1 MTLASSAVLVVSD
14 FDRPIWAD
22 GGRTVVTIGAYD
34 GLHLGH
40 RRVFDEVIA
49 RAEHTGAR
57 SAVVTFDRHPA
68 SVVRPESAPCLLT
81 DPDRRVE
88 VFASTGVDAALIV
101 TFDEDQAAEE
111 PEDFVKRVLVDAASV
126 SAVVVGS
133 DFHFGRDRAGNLELL
148 TRLGERHDFE
158 VCPIDLMV
166 FDGAMPI
173 SSTAIRTAVAEGR
186 IDDAVSMLGRAYE
199 LSGEVRAGDQR
210 GRMLGFPT
218 ANIAVDP
225 HRCLPATGVYAGW
238 YERPDGSRH
247 RSAINIGSR
256 PTFTEEG
263 SQVVVEAHLI
273 GEQLDLY
280 GEIGRIHLIGFLRP
294 EQRFG
299 GVEELTAQLARD
311 VAAAEVLLA
320 EHT

>member
-1 MTLASSAVLVVSD
+1 VTLASSAVLVVSD
-14 FDRPIWAD
+14 FDRPIWTD
-22 GGRTVVTIGAYD
+22 GDRTVVTIGAYD

-40 RRVFDEVIA
+40 RRVFDQVIA
-49 RAEHTGAR
+49 RAGDTGAR

-68 SVVRPESAPCLLT
+68 SVVRPDSAPCLLT

-88 VFASTGVDAALIV
+88 VLASTGVDAALIV

-133 DFHFGRDRAGNLELL
+133 DFHFGRDRAGNLDLL
-148 TRLGERHDFE
+148 TRLGERYDFE
-158 VCPIDLMV
+158 VVPIDLMV
-166 FDGAMPI
+166 FDGGAPI
-173 SSTAIRTAVAEGR
+173 SSTAIRTAVVEGR

-199 LSGEVRAGDQR
+199 LSGEVCTGDQR
-210 GRMLGFPT
+210 GRTIGFPT
-218 ANIAVDP
+218 ANVSVDAD
-225 HRCLPATGVYAGW
+225 RCLPAIGVYAGW
-238 YERPDGSRH
+238 YERPDGSRY
-247 RSAINIGSR
+247 RSAINIGRR

-294 EQRFG
+294 EQRFD
-299 GVEELTAQLARD
+299 GVADLAAQLALD
-311 VAAAEVLLA
+311 IVAADELLA
-320 EHT
+320 EQA